1 MIWMETTSDV
11 PLVLVAVEAEGFV
24 SNRIAAV
31 LQNQATGLNMSN
43 DTPPPTP
50 SHPPRKRS
58 SPGERSY
65 RELSESGL
73 RSDPCQAQSGVYTLH
88 ILLQKVWG
96 KAVSAKIIGNEVLL
110 VVTELTVNLSVIIRQ
125 DWRIFQADLA
135 NLACE
140 ASRVELS
147 SVNLDNTPLQE
158 TPTSLALAQ
167 HFLRVLRQSLF
178 SPRLFSVKCTL

>member
-1 MIWMETTSDV
+1 METTSDV

-125 DWRIFQADLA
+125 D
-135 NLACE
+135 
-140 ASRVELS
+140 
-147 SVNLDNTPLQE
+147 
-158 TPTSLALAQ
+158 
-167 HFLRVLRQSLF
+167 
-178 SPRLFSVKCTL
+178 